1 MAHPSLSLDKL
12 TLYRDLVEIRID
24 ILDNSSVIER
34 KTQLFL
40 GWCDHHEYSN
50 SFGNLTGCH
59 SAMIFV
65 SLLAKGGLL
74 NPPAR
79 QSHPWL

>member
-40 GWCDHHEYSN
+40 G
-50 SFGNLTGCH
+50 
-59 SAMIFV
+59 
-65 SLLAKGGLL
+65 
-74 NPPAR
+74 
-79 QSHPWL
+79 